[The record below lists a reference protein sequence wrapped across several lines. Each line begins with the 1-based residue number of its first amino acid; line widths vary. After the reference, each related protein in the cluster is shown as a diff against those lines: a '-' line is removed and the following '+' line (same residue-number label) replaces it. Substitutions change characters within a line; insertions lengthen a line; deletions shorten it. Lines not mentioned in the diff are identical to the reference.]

1 MGSTLYLSLYYLKR
15 YRALAISH
23 INSPLLKAHAHD
35 IVPFLELD
43 RDFWMKDNQSPNAE
57 AIPRL
62 LSTHISYQSLPLSI
76 KTSSS
81 KIVYISR
88 NPMDQFISD
97 WHFLP
102 KFNGDEDAKPNSFQ
116 ESFDRYCRGIH
127 GYGPFWDHVL
137 GFWKES
143 LERPK
148 KVLFLKYED
157 LKTDPVMNI
166 KRLAEFLGFPF
177 TEEEEKK
184 GLIEEILAFC
194 SIGRIRNL
202 EVNKS
207 GKSPNGVPHS
217 ALFRKGEIGDSNNF
231 LTPAMVEKM
240 EKLMSEKY
248 GDHMN
253 LTFKSSV

>member
-1 MGSTLYLSLYYLKR
+1 MDPRYVFEGVVSAQKNFVAQDHDIILTSCPKSGTTWLKTLAFSIVHR
-15 YRALAISH
+15 TQFALAD
-23 INSPLLKAHAHD
+23 SPLLKAHAHD

-157 LKTDPVMNI
+157 LKADPVMNI
-166 KRLAEFLGFPF
+166 K
-177 TEEEEKK
+177 
-184 GLIEEILAFC
+184 
-194 SIGRIRNL
+194 IG
-202 EVNKS
+202 
-207 GKSPNGVPHS
+207 
-217 ALFRKGEIGDSNNF
+217 
-231 LTPAMVEKM
+231 
-240 EKLMSEKY
+240 
-248 GDHMN
+248 
-253 LTFKSSV
+253 